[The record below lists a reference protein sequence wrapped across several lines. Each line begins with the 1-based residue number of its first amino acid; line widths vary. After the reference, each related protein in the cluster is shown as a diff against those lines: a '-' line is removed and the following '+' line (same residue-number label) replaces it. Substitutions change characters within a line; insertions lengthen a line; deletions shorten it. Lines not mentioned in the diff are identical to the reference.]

1 VLYLFDDYELNEQ
14 DFCLSHRGRRIPI
27 EPKALRVLFVLVG
40 SQGRLLEKKTILEAV
55 WKDTFVEE
63 STLTRAIA
71 VLRKHLEDD
80 PRSPKYIETVP
91 TLGYRFIAQVEAIRP
106 SELESSPTGGSP
118 NTSSSIPTTSV
129 ELSYAA
135 PVGSAGSGQA
145 GAVALPK
152 LPARNRIWLYGAAVA
167 GLSVIG
173 IVFFMRYAHREIP
186 SLSTKDT
193 IVLADFTNTSGEA
206 VFDDTLRQGLIVQ
219 LEQSPVLR
227 LASDGQMRKTLK
239 LMGMKS
245 DGPLTSEVSREAC
258 QRLGGDA
265 VLEGSV
271 SRLGSEYVIGLRARR
286 CSTGEGLD
294 AEQVQVKRKEDALE
308 ALSQIAI
315 KFRTRIGESSSSID
329 NLDTPLAEA
338 TTSSLDALKAFSQ
351 ATRSFNNKG
360 SRAAIPLFLHAT
372 ELDPQF
378 AMAHVW
384 LGRMYADLGEEALSI
399 KSTQRAYELRERSSD
414 RERFL
419 IDVSHDLL
427 VSGNLA
433 RAKETCEAW
442 EQMYPRDVL
451 PGNFLSGIIYPAYGQ
466 YEKALDEAKKAVEI
480 DPDFV
485 LGYRNAALNS
495 ISLDRLGEANKIL
508 QQATERKLFLPSFV
522 TDSYRMAFLKGDD
535 KGMKS
540 ALEAAPANPW
550 LANYESATLLRA
562 GHLASARVMSDRAVS
577 LARQASRHDTEAQL
591 QVAEAV
597 PEALYGYP
605 DIAKR
610 QVKNALRLS
619 KSRNV
624 EYGAAF
630 VMAMTGNS
638 SEASKLVGDLT
649 KRFPDDT
656 LVQYDYVPTVQ
667 AALALT
673 KKQPEKAIELLRE
686 TTPYELSQPLH
697 PIYVR
702 GQAFLAMGHPA
713 EAAAEFQKIL
723 GHPGLVLNDP
733 LFDLAL
739 LQLGRSYALLGDE
752 RKARAAYEAVL
763 QLWSTADPGL
773 SINQQARK
781 EYAKL

>member
-1 VLYLFDDYELNEQ
+1 
-14 DFCLSHRGRRIPI
+14 
-27 EPKALRVLFVLVG
+27 
-40 SQGRLLEKKTILEAV
+40 
-55 WKDTFVEE
+55 
-63 STLTRAIA
+63 
-71 VLRKHLEDD
+71 
-80 PRSPKYIETVP
+80 
-91 TLGYRFIAQVEAIRP
+91 
-106 SELESSPTGGSP
+106 
-118 NTSSSIPTTSV
+118 
-129 ELSYAA
+129 
-135 PVGSAGSGQA
+135 
-145 GAVALPK
+145 
-152 LPARNRIWLYGAAVA
+152 
-167 GLSVIG
+167 
-173 IVFFMRYAHREIP
+173 
-186 SLSTKDT
+186 
-193 IVLADFTNTSGEA
+193 
-206 VFDDTLRQGLIVQ
+206 
-219 LEQSPVLR
+219 
-227 LASDGQMRKTLK
+227 
-239 LMGMKS
+239 
-245 DGPLTSEVSREAC
+245 
-258 QRLGGDA
+258 
-265 VLEGSV
+265 
-271 SRLGSEYVIGLRARR
+271 
-286 CSTGEGLD
+286 
-294 AEQVQVKRKEDALE
+294 
-308 ALSQIAI
+308 
-315 KFRTRIGESSSSID
+315 
-329 NLDTPLAEA
+329 
-338 TTSSLDALKAFSQ
+338 
-351 ATRSFNNKG
+351 
-360 SRAAIPLFLHAT
+360 
-372 ELDPQF
+372 
-378 AMAHVW
+378 
-384 LGRMYADLGEEALSI
+384 MYADLGEEALST

-419 IDVSHDLL
+419 IDVSDDLL

-442 EQMYPRDVL
+442 EQMYPRDVF
-451 PGNFLSGIIYPAYGQ
+451 PGSFLSGIIYPAYGQ
-466 YEKALDEAKKAVEI
+466 YEKALEEAKKAVEI

-495 ISLDRLGEANKIL
+495 ISLDRLVEANKVL
-508 QQATERKLFLPSFV
+508 QQASKRKLFLPSFV
-522 TDSYRMAFLKGDD
+522 TDSYRMAFLMGDD

-550 LANYESATLLRA
+550 LANYESATLFRA
-562 GHLASARVMSDRAVS
+562 GHLALARVMSDRAVS

-619 KSRNV
+619 KGRNV

-630 VMAMTGNS
+630 VMAMTGDS
-638 SEASKLVGDLT
+638 SEASRLVGDLT

-686 TTPYELSQPLH
+686 TAPYELGQPLH

-739 LQLGRSYALLGDE
+739 LQLGRSYALLGDKT
-752 RKARAAYEAVL
+752 KARAAYEAVL

>member
-1 VLYLFDDYELNEQ
+1 MVYLFDGYELDDEN
-14 DFCLSHRGRRIPI
+14 FCLIKSGHRMPL
-27 EPKALRVLFVLVG
+27 EPKSVQVLLLMVTNPG
-40 SQGRLLEKKTILEAV
+40 KLLEKAAILDAV
-55 WKDTFVEE
+55 WKGTFVEE
-63 STLTRAIA
+63 STLTRTIA
-71 VLRKHLEDD
+71 LLRKQLGDD
-80 PRSPKYIETVP
+80 ARNPKYIETVP
-91 TLGYRFIAQVEAIRP
+91 TLGYRFVAQVETVRP
-106 SELESSPTGGSP
+106 LKPESSPSGRSP

-129 ELSYAA
+129 DLSYDA
-135 PVGSAGSGQA
+135 PVTLAESDQV
-145 GAVALPK
+145 GAAALPRSSAK
-152 LPARNRIWLYGAAVA
+152 NRILLYGATVA
-167 GLSVIG
+167 GLSMIG
-173 IVFFMRYAHREIP
+173 IAFFMRYRRHEIP
-186 SLSTKDT
+186 PLSTKDT

-227 LASDGQMRKTLK
+227 LASDGQIRKTLK

-245 DGPLTSEVSREAC
+245 DAPLTSEVSREVC
-258 QRLGGDA
+258 QRIGGDA

-271 SRLGSEYVIGLRARR
+271 SRVGSEYVLGLRARR
-286 CSTGEGLD
+286 CSTGEELD

-315 KFRTRIGESSSSID
+315 KFRTRIGESNSSIN
-329 NLDTPLAEA
+329 NLDTPLVEA
-338 TTSSLDALKAFSQ
+338 TTSSLDALKFFSQ
-351 ATRSFNNKG
+351 ATRTFNTKG
-360 SRAAIPLFLHAT
+360 SGAAIPLFLHAT

-378 AMAHVW
+378 AMAYVW
-384 LGRMYADLGEEALSI
+384 LGRMYADFGEEALSV

-414 RERFL
+414 RERFS
-419 IDVSHDLL
+419 IDVSYNLL

-442 EQMYPRDVL
+442 EQMYPRDVF
-451 PGNFLSGIIYPAYGQ
+451 PRSFLSGIIYPAYGQ
-466 YEKALDEAKKAVEI
+466 YEKALDEAKKTVEI

-485 LGYRNAALNS
+485 IGYRNTALNF
-495 ISLDRLGEANKIL
+495 IALDRLGEADKVL
-508 QQATERKLFLPSFV
+508 QQASERKLFLPSFI
-522 TDSYRMAFLKGDD
+522 TDSYRMAFLKGDI
-535 KGMKS
+535 KGMKN

-550 LANYESATLLRA
+550 LTNYESATLLRA
-562 GHLASARVMSDRAVS
+562 GHVALARVMSDRAVS

-591 QVAEAV
+591 QVAEAI

-619 KSRNV
+619 KGRNV

-673 KKQPEKAIELLRE
+673 KKQPGKAIELLRE

-702 GQAFLAMGHPA
+702 GQAFLGIGHPV

-739 LQLGRSYALLGDE
+739 LQLGRSYALLGDKT
-752 RKARAAYEAVL
+752 KARAAYEAVL